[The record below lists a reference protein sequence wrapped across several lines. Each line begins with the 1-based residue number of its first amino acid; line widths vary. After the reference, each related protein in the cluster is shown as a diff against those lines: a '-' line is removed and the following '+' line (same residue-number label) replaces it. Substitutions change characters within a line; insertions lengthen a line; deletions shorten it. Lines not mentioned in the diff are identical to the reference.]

1 MSDGT
6 KKLHRSKDDRWLAGV
21 CGGIAEYFNVDGTLI
36 RILFVLFGF
45 AVGGGILIY
54 IILWII
60 MPEAADDVSDAGTIE
75 DQKSEENDAAGSER
89 EADSGEAASSE
100 TEADSASE
108 E

>member
-21 CGGIAEYFNVDGTLI
+21 CGGIAEYFNVDSTLI
-36 RILFVLFGF
+36 RVLFILFGF
-45 AVGGGILIY
+45 AVGGGLLIY

-60 MPEAADDVSDAGTIE
+60 MPEAADDVLDAGSIE
-75 DQKSEENDAAGSER
+75 ELKSEEGDAAASEPD
-89 EADSGEAASSE
+89 ADSQGP
-100 TEADSASE
+100 ASE

>member
-1 MSDGT
+1 MADGT

-21 CGGIAEYFNVDGTLI
+21 CGGIAEYFNIDGTLV
-36 RILFVLFGF
+36 RVLFILFGF

-60 MPEAADDVSDAGTIE
+60 MPEAPDDVVDVASAGDLKLE
-75 DQKSEENDAAGSER
+75 DDPVSEPETESA
-89 EADSGEAASSE
+89 EADAPEDK
-100 TEADSASE
+100 ADTQANE